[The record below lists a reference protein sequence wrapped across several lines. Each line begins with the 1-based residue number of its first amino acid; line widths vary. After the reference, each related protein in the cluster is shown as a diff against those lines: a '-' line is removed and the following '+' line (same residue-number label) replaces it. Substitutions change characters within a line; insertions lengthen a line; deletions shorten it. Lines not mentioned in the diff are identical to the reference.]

1 MARISAA
8 QQYGWTDNL
17 NVNRFATDRR
27 RYLEEKEEVKNCVS
41 RILKYL
47 NELVVDR
54 AKHGYLY
61 VTVRVHC
68 LVEIVEEE
76 LDAKYSEFVV
86 NHVIEKVKLIGY
98 HVSKKYLD
106 NMEMWEYLEY
116 LVISWDVV

>member
-17 NVNRFATDRR
+17 NVNRFATYRS

-41 RILKYL
+41 R
-47 NELVVDR
+47 
-54 AKHGYLY
+54 
-61 VTVRVHC
+61 
-68 LVEIVEEE
+68 
-76 LDAKYSEFVV
+76 
-86 NHVIEKVKLIGY
+86 KVKLIGY
-98 HVSKKYLD
+98 PVSKKYLD

>member
-8 QQYGWTDNL
+8 QQYGWADNL
-17 NVNRFATDRR
+17 NVNRFAKDRSR
-27 RYLEEKEEVKNCVS
+27 NLEEKEEVKNCVN

-47 NELVVDR
+47 YELVVDR
-54 AKHGYLY
+54 AKHGYFYL
-61 VTVRVHC
+61 TVRVHY

-76 LDAKYSEFVV
+76 LCGKYSEFVV

-98 HVSKKYLD
+98 PVSKKYLD